1 MEGKDKS
8 QGPSEAIL
16 RSLELN
22 TNKELTEAFKQDS
35 DLVFVSEV
43 VSVF

>member
-8 QGPSEAIL
+8 QGPSETIL

-22 TNKELTEAFKQDS
+22 TNKELTEAFKQES
-35 DLVFVSEV
+35 DLVFV
-43 VSVF
+43 